1 MPCFLLFTYVCQT
14 EPLAIERDDGVP
26 AGHFPVHQIDL
37 RIYQVSK
44 DFSTGLVGSSSI
56 FAPGRVN
63 LIGEHTDYSGGLVLP
78 VAVDC
83 GVSVRWRSDPE
94 AIRLRSAELPETA
107 ELEPNGTARSALT
120 GWVRYGAAV
129 AGLLHERGRPPVGL
143 DGTVSST
150 LPVGA
155 GLSSSAAL
163 TVALALALCRAAEF
177 ELPRLELARLAQQAE
192 HRAVG
197 VPVGLMDPA
206 VSLLAR
212 RGHALLLDCSNEQH
226 RLVTLPP
233 ELAIV
238 VFDSGVRHSL
248 EHSGYATRRAE
259 LERAL
264 PALDGARP
272 SDVTVEAADAAAV
285 AAGVD
290 EVARRRLRHVV
301 SENERVRACVRAFEV
316 PGGPDRDI
324 LGALFREGQASL
336 RDDFDVSIP
345 ELDLLV
351 DLAYEHGAVAARMT
365 GGGFGGSI
373 VALAG
378 DGTADVLA
386 ASVMGA
392 YRGQTGRPGT
402 GRVYSTSDGA
412 A

>member
-1 MPCFLLFTYVCQT
+1 MSPC
-14 EPLAIERDDGVP
+14 A
-26 AGHFPVHQIDL
+26 
-37 RIYQVSK
+37 
-44 DFSTGLVGSSSI
+44 STS

-78 VAVDC
+78 VAIDRRVT
-83 GVSVRWRSDPE
+83 VRWRPDPA
-94 AIRLRSAELPETA
+94 AIRLRSAEFPETV
-107 ELEPNGTARSALT
+107 ELGADGTARLGLT
-120 GWVRYGAAV
+120 GWVRYAA
-129 AGLLHERGRPPVGL
+129 AIAELLRERGRPAAGL

-150 LPVGA
+150 VPVGA

-177 ELPRLELARLAQQAE
+177 ELPRIELARVAREAE

-206 VSLLAR
+206 ASLLAR
-212 RGHALLLDCSNEQH
+212 RGHALLLDCGTEQH
-226 RLVTLPP
+226 RLVPLPTR
-233 ELAIV
+233 LAVV

-264 PALDGARP
+264 PALGGARP
-272 SDVTVEAADAAAV
+272 SEVTIEAAEAAAL
-285 AAGVD
+285 AADVD

-301 SENERVRACVRAFEV
+301 SENERVRGCVRALEA
-316 PGGPDRDI
+316 PRGPDREA
-324 LGALFREGQASL
+324 LGALFREGHASL
-336 RDDFDVSIP
+336 RDDFEVSTP

-351 DLAYEHGAVAARMT
+351 ELAYEGGAVAARMT

-373 VALAG
+373 VALA
-378 DGTADVLA
+378 DDETAESLA
-386 ASVMGA
+386 AQVTAA
-392 YRGQTGRPGT
+392 YFQRTGRAGSGWVCAT
-402 GRVYSTSDGA
+402 ADGA